1 MSILIDDTT
10 QVLVQGITSHFG
22 TTEAQRMLDYG
33 TMVVAGVTPGKGGQE
48 VCGLPVYDSV
58 AEAVE
63 KHQIDVAVNYAPAR
77 AAKDSVIEAIRAG
90 IPLATV
96 SAERI
101 PIHDIAAIMEEADR
115 FGTRVIGPNT
125 QGIASPGKAR
135 LGGVGGDLPART
147 LLPGPVG
154 IASKSG
160 GMGTEMCW
168 LLTQAGIGQSTYVS
182 TGGEAIMGTSFRD
195 LLAMYEEDEQTEV
208 VVLFGEAGSRYEDDA
223 AAFIAEGG
231 FTKPAIA
238 FVAGR
243 FAEQLPGVRFGHGG
257 AIIEGKR
264 GTPSEKVRAFEEAGV
279 TVLGRLSQLV
289 PHVQKLL
296 A

>member
-1 MSILIDDTT
+1 MSILIDETT
-10 QVLVQGITSHFG
+10 QALVQGITSRFG

-33 TMVVAGVTPGKGGQE
+33 TKVVAGVTPGKGGQQ
-48 VCGLPVYDSV
+48 VCGLPVYGSV

-63 KHQIDVAVNYAPAR
+63 HHQIDVAVNYAPAR
-77 AAKDSVIEAIRAG
+77 AAKHSVIEAIRAG
-90 IPLATV
+90 IPLTTV

-101 PIHDIAAIMEEADR
+101 PMHDIAAIMEEAER
-115 FGTRVIGPNT
+115 FGTRVVGPNT

-135 LGGVGGDLPART
+135 LGGVGGDLPERT
-147 LLPGPVG
+147 LRSGPVG

-182 TGGEAIMGTSFRD
+182 TGGEAIAGTTFRD
-195 LLAMYEEDEQTEV
+195 LLELYEQDSQTELV
-208 VVLFGEAGSRYEDDA
+208 ILFGEAGSRYEDDA
-223 AAFIAEGG
+223 AAFIADGG
-231 FTKPAIA
+231 FTKPVIA

-264 GTPSEKVRAFEEAGV
+264 GTPSEKVRAYEDAGV
-279 TVLGRLSQLV
+279 TVLTRLSQLV
-289 PHVQKLL
+289 PHVEKLL
-296 A
+296 S